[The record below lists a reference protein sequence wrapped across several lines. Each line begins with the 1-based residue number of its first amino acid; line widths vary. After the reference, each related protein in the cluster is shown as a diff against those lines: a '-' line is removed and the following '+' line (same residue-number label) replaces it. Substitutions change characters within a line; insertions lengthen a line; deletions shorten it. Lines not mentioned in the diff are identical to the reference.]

1 MDEIDIML
9 NEELKRQLNEL
20 GKAQPGSD
28 DARRLIDDFVELQK
42 QALEKQ
48 KMMMDAEKQ
57 DADRNLAREKAEAE
71 IKAKEEDRKLAKKQ
85 GIVQAVIQGV
95 GVGATTIATFLG
107 LAYTNKHVGEVLMFE
122 KTGNIGSTV
131 GRGLFGSMF
140 RKK

>member
-9 NEELKRQLNEL
+9 NEELKRQLDEL

-71 IKAKEEDRKLAKKQ
+71 IKAKEEERKIAKKQ
-85 GIVQAVIQGV
+85 SIVQAVIQGV
-95 GVGATTIATFLG
+95 GVGATAIATFLG
-107 LAYTNKHVGEVLMFE
+107 LAYTNKHVGEVLTFE